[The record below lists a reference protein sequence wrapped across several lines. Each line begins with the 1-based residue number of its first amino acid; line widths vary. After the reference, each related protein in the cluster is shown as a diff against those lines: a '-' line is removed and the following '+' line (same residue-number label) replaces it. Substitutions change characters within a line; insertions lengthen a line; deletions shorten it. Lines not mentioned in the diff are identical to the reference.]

1 MGNAMR
7 EGPSRLMRAVRVKE
21 EGGLVLAEV
30 PVPDP
35 GPGQVLV
42 EVAGAG
48 LCHSDCLL
56 RNAPEVN
63 GGGPFT
69 LGHEVAGWVEAV
81 GPGVSGVREGDA
93 VLVHCLWGCGQCP
106 ACRRG
111 TERFCPNTSNRV
123 GPGLGH
129 DGGYADYVLVP
140 NARHVL
146 PLGDLDPVD
155 AGPLADAALT
165 PYHPMRTRRDSLGP
179 GSVAVV
185 IGVGGLGH
193 MAVQLLRA
201 LTPAT
206 VVAVELDQDRRAF
219 ALELGADLALD
230 PADEATARIKELGWA
245 GATFTLDLVASDAT
259 LAMAAAA
266 SAPGGEIVVVGAAL
280 GSLPVS
286 LLTTPFECR
295 VSTTLAGEAN
305 ETEELIAL
313 AQAGR
318 IRVHTEHISLDEVP
332 DHLNRLDSGHGPRGR
347 YVATRQSTSTR
358 KGTS

>member
-1 MGNAMR
+1 M
-7 EGPSRLMRAVRVKE
+7 LAVRVKE
-21 EGGLVLAEV
+21 EGGLVVAEV
-30 PVPDP
+30 PIPDP

-56 RNAPEVN
+56 RNAPQVN

-69 LGHEVAGWVEAV
+69 LGHEVAGWVDAI
-81 GPGVSGVREGDA
+81 GPGVTGVREGDA
-93 VLVHCLWGCGQCP
+93 VLVHCLWACGQCP

-111 TERFCPNTSNRV
+111 SERFCPNTANRI
-123 GPGLGH
+123 GPGMGH

-140 NARHVL
+140 DARHVL

-165 PYHPMRTRRDSLGP
+165 PYHPMRACQGSLGP

-185 IGVGGLGH
+185 IGIGGLGH
-193 MAVQLLRA
+193 MAVQLLRE

-206 VVAVELDQDRRAF
+206 IVAVELDPDRRAF

-230 PADEATARIKELGWA
+230 PNDDAAARVKELGWA

-259 LAMAAAA
+259 LALAAAA
-266 SAPGGEIVVVGAAL
+266 SAPGAEIIVVGAAL

-295 VSTTLAGEAN
+295 VSTTLAGEAY
-305 ETEELIAL
+305 ETEELIQL
-313 AQAGR
+313 ARAGR
-318 IRVHTEHISLDEVP
+318 IRVHTEHIALEDVPAHLD
-332 DHLNRLDSGHGPRGR
+332 RLDSGQGPKGR
-347 YVATRQSTSTR
+347 YVATRRMTSPQEE
-358 KGTS
+358 TS